1 MELEKLRNLREK
13 CMLRRD
19 IIREFLAELLGTF
32 VLILFG
38 CGSGAQTVLSRGTHG
53 ELLTI
58 HFGFTLGVMLA
69 VYMAGGVSG
78 GHVNPA
84 VSLAM
89 VVVGKLPIKK
99 FPVYVAAQFLG
110 AFAGSCAVYCLY
122 YGAFTNFDNGQL
134 LVTGENA
141 TAQIFASYPA
151 KDLSLLNGFIDQV
164 IGTGALVLCI
174 LAIVDKKNIGAPKG
188 MEPLVIGLSILAIGV
203 SMALNCGY
211 PINPA
216 RDLGPRLFT
225 ALAGWGLDVFSAGGG
240 WWWVPVV
247 GPMVGGVVGALIYF
261 LMIELHHPVPEMN
274 LEDNNSVKDKYELN
288 TVN

>member
-1 MELEKLRNLREK
+1 MELESLRNLWGR
-13 CMLRRD
+13 CRVRRD

-38 CGSGAQTVLSRGTHG
+38 CGSVAQSVLSRGKHG
-53 ELLTI
+53 EDLTI

-89 VVVGKLPIKK
+89 VVLGKLPIKK
-99 FPVYVAAQFLG
+99 FPVYVVAQFLG
-110 AFAGSCAVYCLY
+110 AFAGSCAVFCLY
-122 YGAFTNFDNGQL
+122 YGAFAKFAGGNLIVIGT
-134 LVTGENA
+134 NA
-141 TAQIFASYPA
+141 TAGIFASYPRE
-151 KDLSLLNGFIDQV
+151 DLSLLNGFIDQV

-174 LAIVDKKNIGAPKG
+174 LAIVDKKNIGPPKG
-188 MEPLVIGLSILAIGV
+188 MEPLLVGLSILAIGV

-216 RDLGPRLFT
+216 RDLGPRIFT
-225 ALAGWGLDVFSAGGG
+225 AVAGWGIEVFSAGNG

-247 GPMVGGVVGALIYF
+247 GPMVGGVVGAVIYF
-261 LMIELHHPVPEMN
+261 LMIELHHPETEKNPED
-274 LEDNNSVKDKYELN
+274 DNSLKDKYELN

>member
-1 MELEKLRNLREK
+1 MELENFRNLRER
-13 CMLRRD
+13 CSVRRD

-38 CGSGAQTVLSRGTHG
+38 CGSVAQTILSREKHG
-53 ELLTI
+53 ENLTI

-78 GHVNPA
+78 
-84 VSLAM
+84 
-89 VVVGKLPIKK
+89 
-99 FPVYVAAQFLG
+99 
-110 AFAGSCAVYCLY
+110 AFA
-122 YGAFTNFDNGQL
+122 NFADGKQI
-134 LVTGENA
+134 VVGENA
-141 TAQIFASYPA
+141 TAGIFASYPREN
-151 KDLSLLNGFIDQV
+151 LSLLNGFIDQV

-225 ALAGWGLDVFSAGGG
+225 AMAGWGLEVFRAGNG

-247 GPMVGGVVGALIYF
+247 GPMVGGVAGAVIYF
-261 LMIELHHPVPEMN
+261 LMIELHHPELEKN
-274 LEDNNSVKDKYELN
+274 LEDDNSIKDKYELN

>member
-1 MELEKLRNLREK
+1 MELEKLRNLRGK

-38 CGSGAQTVLSRGTHG
+38 CGSVAQTVLSRGKLG
-53 ELLTI
+53 EPLTI

-141 TAQIFASYPA
+141 TAKIFASYPGEH
-151 KDLSLLNGFIDQV
+151 LSLLNGFIDQV

-247 GPMVGGVVGALIYF
+247 GPMVGGVVGAVIYF
-261 LMIELHHPVPEMN
+261 LMIELHHPVPETN

>member
-1 MELEKLRNLREK
+1 MELEKMRKLRGK

-38 CGSGAQTVLSRGTHG
+38 CGSVAQKVLSRGTQG
-53 ELLTI
+53 EDLTI

-89 VVVGKLPIKK
+89 VVLGKLPIKK

-110 AFAGSCAVYCLY
+110 AFAGSCAVYALY
-122 YGAFTNFDNGQL
+122 YGAFANFSEGHL
-134 LVTGENA
+134 HVTGQNA
-141 TAQIFASYPA
+141 TAGIFASYPREG
-151 KDLSLLNGFIDQV
+151 LSLLNGFVDQV

-188 MEPLVIGLSILAIGV
+188 MEPLVVGLSILAIGV

-225 ALAGWGLDVFSAGGG
+225 AIAGWGLDVFSAGNG

-247 GPMVGGVVGALIYF
+247 GPMVGGVVGAVIYF
-261 LMIELHHPVPEMN
+261 FMIELHHPEPEKY
-274 LEDNNSVKDKYELN
+274 LEDDNSVKDKYELN